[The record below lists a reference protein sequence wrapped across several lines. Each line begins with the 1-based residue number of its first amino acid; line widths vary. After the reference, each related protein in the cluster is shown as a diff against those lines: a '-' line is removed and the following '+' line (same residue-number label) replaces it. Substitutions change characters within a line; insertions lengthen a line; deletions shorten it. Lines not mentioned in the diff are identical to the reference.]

1 MRNSDNSRG
10 EIVGQARRL
19 PISRLASDA
28 LALQII
34 SARPVSALQQQLAQ
48 SADRRA
54 TGPTTDATVIDR
66 TRLGQECARL
76 LLIVEARDP
85 FRLPRRR

>member
-54 TGPTTDATVIDR
+54 AGPTMDANAIVH
-66 TRLGQECARL
+66 TRLDRGFAQL
-76 LLIVEARDP
+76 LPTA
-85 FRLPRRR
+85 